1 MEKGKGIFIFS
12 ILGVLCTG
20 IILYFSL
27 FFYRNYRQELV
38 AVEQNQLLVMAR
50 TVGQS
55 LVNYLNQEL

>member
-12 ILGVLCTG
+12 ILGVLCAG
-20 IILYFSL
+20 IILYFGL
-27 FFYRNYRQELV
+27 FFYRYCRQELV